1 MIHPELL
8 EILCCPESHQPV
20 SEAPEALVAEVNAAI
35 RGGTARN
42 RDGEPVGEEIEGGLV
57 REDGACLYPV
67 RNGIPIMLI
76 GERLA
81 LPLADGADES
91 AGATG
96 EAGDSGAPAPAGS
109 AEEVEEDGHPD
120 HQQVEADSGA

>member
-1 MIHPELL
+1 MIDPELL

-20 SEAPEALVAEVNAAI
+20 SEAPDALVSEVNAAI
-35 RGGTARN
+35 RGGTVRN

-76 GERLA
+76 GERFA
-81 LPLADGADES
+81 LPLAAGADEP
-91 AGATG
+91 TG
-96 EAGDSGAPAPAGS
+96 SV
-109 AEEVEEDGHPD
+109 EEVEEDGHPD

>member
-20 SEAPEALVAEVNAAI
+20 SEAPDALVSEVNAAI
-35 RGGTARN
+35 RGGTVRN

-81 LPLADGADES
+81 LPLAED
-91 AGATG
+91 AGAA
-96 EAGDSGAPAPAGS
+96 EDSGAAESAGS
-109 AEEVEEDGHPD
+109 AEEVEEDSHPD

>member
-20 SEAPEALVAEVNAAI
+20 SEAPEALVAEVNTAI

-91 AGATG
+91 AGAAG
-96 EAGDSGAPAPAGS
+96 DAGDSGAPVPVGS

>member
-1 MIHPELL
+1 MIDPELL

-20 SEAPEALVAEVNAAI
+20 GEAPEALVSEVNAAI
-35 RGGTARN
+35 RAGTVRN

-81 LPLADGADES
+81 LPPGEGAGES
-91 AGATG
+91 ADA
-96 EAGDSGAPAPAGS
+96 AGDSGAAEPARS